1 MLNQAKQWLDFAE
14 RDRRAAVEL
23 ATHDDLLG
31 VAAFH
36 CQQAIE
42 KAMKAILE
50 LHGKPI
56 PRVHDLVTLNEQVR
70 PFLTT
75 PIDETELGLA
85 TDVYLTARYP
95 AADAPGTDASPTR
108 ARVDRL
114 IATTAR
120 ICEAVTAELNRET
133 DQ

>member
-1 MLNQAKQWLDFAE
+1 MLYQAKQWLDFAE
-14 RDRRAAVEL
+14 RDRRAAIEL

-31 VAAFH
+31 VAACH

-50 LHGKPI
+50 LHRKPI

-75 PIDETELGLA
+75 PIEETELGLA
-85 TDVYLTARYP
+85 TDVYLTAR
-95 AADAPGTDASPTR
+95 
-108 ARVDRL
+108 
-114 IATTAR
+114 
-120 ICEAVTAELNRET
+120 
-133 DQ
+133 